1 MGKRHS
7 LSSVS
12 PPRKFTFHR
21 KQLRVFLLEQG
32 PRFVA
37 ADVAKLL
44 KYPNETALQT
54 ALGDQSAGLLKP
66 AKGPALL
73 TLSETELRDVLRTCG
88 KPQAQ
93 ELQHWLD
100 HTLPPL
106 LHKGRAADHDMLQL
120 AYALAGE
127 AARQVGQAVW
137 ESVLA
142 GEADWQQSRWLIS
155 LHYQMAQG
163 QRRPSGKTVALQ
175 AEVSS
180 LAALAERVA
189 QAGPLPVNNRELIK
203 LAAAC
208 HLRLAERLQKQALRV

>member
-21 KQLRVFLLEQG
+21 KQLRVFPHEQG

-37 ADVAKLL
+37 ADIAKLL
-44 KYPNETALQT
+44 KYRDETALQT
-54 ALGDQSAGLLKP
+54 ALGKKAGCLLTP
-66 AKGPALL
+66 ASGPALL
-73 TLSETELRDVLRTCG
+73 TLSEAELRDVLRTCG
-88 KPQAQ
+88 KPQA
-93 ELQHWLD
+93 LQLQGWLD
-100 HTLPPL
+100 DTLLPIL
-106 LHKGRAADHDMLQL
+106 RKGTHADQDKLQL

-142 GEADWQQSRWLIS
+142 GEADWQQSRWLVS
-155 LHYQMAQG
+155 LHYQAEQG

-175 AEVSS
+175 AEVST
-180 LAALAERVA
+180 LAALAECVA
-189 QAGPLPVNNRELIK
+189 EAGTLPVNNRELIK

-208 HLRLAERLQKQALRV
+208 HLRLAERMQKQALRV

>member
-1 MGKRHS
+1 MGKRPS
-7 LSSVS
+7 LTSVS
-12 PPRKFTFHR
+12 PPREFTFHR
-21 KQLRVFLLEQG
+21 KPLRVFPHEQG

-37 ADVAKLL
+37 ADIAKLL

-54 ALGDQSAGLLKP
+54 ALGDKAGCLLQP

-73 TLSETELRDVLRTCG
+73 TLSEAELRDVLRVCG

-93 ELQHWLD
+93 QLQHWLD
-100 HTLPPL
+100 DTLLPIL
-106 LHKGRAADHDMLQL
+106 RKGSTADHDKLQL

-155 LHYQMAQG
+155 LHYQMEQG
-163 QRRPSGKTVALQ
+163 QRRPSGRTVALQ
-175 AEVSS
+175 SEVST
-180 LAALAERVA
+180 LAALADCVA
-189 QAGPLPVNNRELIK
+189 EAGPLPVSNRELIK
-203 LAAAC
+203 LVAAC
-208 HLRLAERLQKQALRV
+208 HLRLAERMQKQALRV

>member
-21 KQLRVFLLEQG
+21 KQLRVFPLEQG

-37 ADVAKLL
+37 ADIAKLL
-44 KYPNETALQT
+44 KYRDETALQT
-54 ALGDQSAGLLKP
+54 ALGKKAGCLLTP
-66 AKGPALL
+66 ASGPALL

-93 ELQHWLD
+93 QLQGWLD
-100 HTLPPL
+100 DTLLPIL
-106 LHKGRAADHDMLQL
+106 RKGTHADQDKLQL

-155 LHYQMAQG
+155 CTIRWSRDSGGHPAK
-163 QRRPSGKTVALQ
+163 RWPCRP
-175 AEVSS
+175 
-180 LAALAERVA
+180 R
-189 QAGPLPVNNRELIK
+189 
-203 LAAAC
+203 
-208 HLRLAERLQKQALRV
+208 

>member
-1 MGKRHS
+1 MGKRPS

-12 PPRKFTFHR
+12 PPREFTFQR
-21 KQLRVFLLEQG
+21 KSLRVFQHEQG

-44 KYPNETALQT
+44 KYPDEAALQT
-54 ALGDQSAGLLKP
+54 ALGGKAGCLLSP
-66 AKGPALL
+66 ASGPSLL
-73 TLSETELRDVLRTCG
+73 TLSEAELRHALRAGRKT
-88 KPQAQ
+88 QAQ
-93 ELQHWLD
+93 ALQLWLD
-100 HTLPPL
+100 DTLLPIL
-106 LHKGRAADHDMLQL
+106 RKGTHADQDKLQL

-142 GEADWQQSRWLIS
+142 GEVDGQQSRWLIS
-155 LHYQMAQG
+155 LHYQMEQG

-175 AEVSS
+175 TEVST

-189 QAGPLPVNNRELIK
+189 VGGALPVSTRELIK

-208 HLRLAERLQKQALRV
+208 HLRLAERMQKQALRA